1 MIIGFLRRVPLTCL
15 LALFFWFFA
24 SPQSSRSATKEKPAY
39 NVLFIASDD
48 LRPELGCYGNPTV
61 RTPNIDRLASRG
73 VRFER
78 AYAQYPLCNPSRTS
92 LLTGRYPTQ
101 TGVMDNETWLRRG
114 TVPGALLHIH
124 QITDEVQR

>member
-1 MIIGFLRRVPLTCL
+1 MKYVLLTGL
-15 LALFFWFFA
+15 LALTWPLFTL
-24 SPQSSRSATKEKPAY
+24 SQPTHSAAAKPAY

-48 LRPELGCYGNPTV
+48 LRPELGCYGNQLIK
-61 RTPNIDRLASRG
+61 TPNIDRLASQG

-101 TGVMDNETWLRRG
+101 TGVMDNETWFRADHSDFVSL
-114 TVPGALLHIH
+114 PQHFKAH
-124 QITDEVQR
+124 